1 MPCVPT
7 VPNVPYMKRVGTWG
21 IRLFIGIFSNVVVLL
36 LEAELLSD
44 IFFLSD
50 RKVVYLAIDLI
61 L

>member
-1 MPCVPT
+1 MPCVPI
-7 VPNVPYMKRVGTWG
+7 VPNVTYMKRVGTWG